1 MFAPSG
7 QGELLPTT
15 AACPPFPPGQRG
27 HLGKIPGQFL
37 AASGG
42 ATSRVS
48 SQVIRPTENRDA
60 ITKRTIG
67 NRCWVDGSAI
77 SPGLPPPRVG
87 GGGHSAPDMQG
98 PGKHELCTRRQHFTT
113 DAQ

>member
-7 QGELLPTT
+7 QGEPLPTT
-15 AACPPFPPGQRG
+15 AACPPFPPGQRE
-27 HLGKIPGQFL
+27 HLGKIPGQSL

-42 ATSRVS
+42 ATSCVS

-77 SPGLPPPRVG
+77 SPALP
-87 GGGHSAPDMQG
+87 
-98 PGKHELCTRRQHFTT
+98 QHFTT